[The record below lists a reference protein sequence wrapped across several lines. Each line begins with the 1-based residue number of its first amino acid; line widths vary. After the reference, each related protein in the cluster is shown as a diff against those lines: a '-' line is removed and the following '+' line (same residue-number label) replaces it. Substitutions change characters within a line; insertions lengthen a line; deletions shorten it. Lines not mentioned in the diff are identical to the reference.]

1 MDVLEADY
9 RMSLGD
15 MESRIVEVL
24 ADYDIPTTTELN
36 LIEKSK
42 STLDGWDYCYALAVG
57 LAGVAISTNEALA
70 KYLDE
75 IHKAASGS
83 SGEYDR
89 LQTFLGNLLHHEGDH
104 IDIIERPFKDR
115 NGGNAYCIF
124 HRLLWGHDILSIKGD
139 NPFVLMFQQQGMSG
153 ILQAVRHLLADTT
166 SKQGLPMPGSSFLDV
181 VDKNDKTSNYL
192 IKIAQELS
200 DEAFD
205 NKLMAQE
212 VYSHMMTIRAQDVAA
227 GTVVKLLSELYFKL
241 RKITDDL
248 RCTEI
253 KLIAYTVNF
262 LGEAIVGCTR
272 QNGVPYINIPLGVT
286 MATTFGKFCYINAKE
301 IQQLTKQAEAIHA
314 QAEELLLSEGATDGL
329 LPEYSSAADL
339 LFSMEQAEANVNDL
353 FMAFRENAE

>member
-1 MDVLEADY
+1 MDAFEANY
-9 RMSLGD
+9 RLALGD
-15 MESRIVEVL
+15 MESRMLEVL
-24 ADYDIPTTTELN
+24 ADYDVPVTTDLS
-36 LIEKSK
+36 LIERSE

-57 LAGVAISTNEALA
+57 LAGVAFSTSEASA

-89 LQTFLGNLLHHEGDH
+89 LQTFLGNLLLHEGDH
-104 IDIIERPFKDR
+104 IDIIERPFKNR

-124 HRLLWGHDILSIKGD
+124 HRLLWGHDILSIKED
-139 NPFVLMFQQQGMSG
+139 NPFVLMFQQHGMSG

-166 SKQGLPMPGSSFLDV
+166 SKQGLPVPGSSFLDV
-181 VDKNDKTSNYL
+181 VDENDKTSNYL

-272 QNGVPYINIPLGVT
+272 QNGVPYINITLGVT
-286 MATTFGKFCYINAKE
+286 LATTFGKFCYINAKE
-301 IQQLTKQAEAIHA
+301 IQQLTKQTEAIHA
-314 QAEELLLSEGATDGL
+314 QTEEIILSEGATDGL

-339 LFSMEQAEANVNDL
+339 LFSMEQAESNANDL
-353 FMAFRENAE
+353 LMALVV